1 MLCCARRRLDAAR
14 EARARELLRGGINW
28 DEFLRASLRQGVM
41 PLVYRQLSGRLADA
55 VPAERL
61 RLFRQKYQLNAVR
74 NTERA
79 GRLCRLLKLFERHG
93 VGAVPYK
100 GPALAVDAYGD
111 LTLRQFGDLDVL
123 IRPGDLARATELLAA
138 EGYEPEFQLS
148 GAREEAFKKWWYV
161 QPFSKADDGVYL
173 ELHWSVAPRFFSF
186 DLDADLWTRLRA
198 LELVGSEV
206 RVFSVRDTLLLLC
219 VHGAKDLW
227 ARLEWVCALSEFVA
241 RRADELDWREAVES
255 ARARGGERMLLLG
268 LLLARELY
276 DAELPDLVRRRIEAS
291 PGLKSLASQ
300 VVGELFSDEKSFD
313 RFLGRAAFH
322 LRARERAA
330 DRARYCARVAAS
342 TSPEEWDLLPLP
354 PRLFFLYSFVRPL
367 RLARGWLLGAQ
378 RPAPKERRHG
388 AAPDAT

>member
-1 MLCCARRRLDAAR
+1 MD
-14 EARARELLRGGINW
+14 W

-41 PLVYRQLSGRLADA
+41 PLVYRQLNDRLADA
-55 VPAERL
+55 VPPERL
-61 RLFRQKYQLNAVR
+61 QLFRRKYQLNAVR

-79 GRLCRLLKLFERHG
+79 GRLCRLLKLFGRHG
-93 VGAVPYK
+93 VGAIPYK

-111 LTLRQFGDLDVL
+111 LTLRQFGDLDML
-123 IRPGDLARATELLAA
+123 IRPGDLAGATELLTA

-161 QPFSKADDGVYL
+161 QPFSKPDDGVYL

-186 DLDADLWTRLRA
+186 DLDAKLWTRLRTV
-198 LELVGSEV
+198 ELAGSHV
-206 RVFSVRDTLLLLC
+206 KVFSVGDTLLLLC

-241 RRADELDWREAVES
+241 RHAGEIDWREVVES

-268 LLLARELY
+268 LRLARELY
-276 DAELPDLVRRRIEAS
+276 ETEMPDFVLRRIEAS
-291 PGLKSLASQ
+291 PGLRSLASQ
-300 VVGELFSDEKSFD
+300 VVGELFGEDKSFD
-313 RFLGRAAFH
+313 RFLGRTAFH

-330 DRARYCARVAAS
+330 DKARYCARVAAA

-367 RLARGWLLGAQ
+367 RLAKGLLLGAQ
-378 RPAPKERRHG
+378 TPAPKEPRHG